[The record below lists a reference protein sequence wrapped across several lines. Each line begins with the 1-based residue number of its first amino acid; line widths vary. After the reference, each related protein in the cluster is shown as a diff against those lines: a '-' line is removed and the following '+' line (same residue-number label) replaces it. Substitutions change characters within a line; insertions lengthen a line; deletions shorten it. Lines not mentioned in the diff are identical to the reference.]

1 MLYEKIIHEKGNSFS
16 HKIYP
21 YFTMPWHY
29 HPEFELIVITS
40 GGGKRFVGDYI
51 DDFKVGDLVL
61 FGANLPHFHMC
72 YGLDGDDPGKISSC
86 EVIQFT
92 SDVFPE
98 NMEQMSE
105 FVAVRD
111 LLERSR
117 RGIKFTRPP
126 EVGRVCRM
134 MRAMDKM
141 SGVRRVFALFRI
153 LEILGRMENYRLL
166 ASNSY
171 SANLVGEDDNHPI
184 NRVYRYLQN
193 NFKENVTL
201 DQVAEYA
208 GFNPTALCRYFKKR
222 AQKSIFECL
231 GEIRINFACKLLLN
245 STFTISQIAYESGFR
260 NIANFNRQFRSLT
273 GFSPSEY
280 KELSVKAL

>member
-1 MLYEKIIHEKGNSFS
+1 MLYEKIIHEGGNSFS
-16 HKIYP
+16 HKVYP
-21 YFTMPWHY
+21 HFTMPWHY

-51 DDFKVGDLVL
+51 GDFKIGDLIL
-61 FGANLPHFHMC
+61 FGSNLPHFHMC
-72 YGLDGDDPGKISSC
+72 YGLAANDSEKFSSC

-92 SDVFPE
+92 SDIFPE
-98 NMEQMSE
+98 NMGQMSE
-105 FVAVRD
+105 FSAVRD
-111 LLERSR
+111 LLARSR
-117 RGIKFTRPP
+117 RGIKFTHPP
-126 EVGRVCRM
+126 RVERICRM
-134 MRAMDKM
+134 MRALDKM

-153 LEILGRMENYRLL
+153 LEMLGRMKNYRLL
-166 ASNSY
+166 ASDSY
-171 SANLVGEDDNHPI
+171 STNLIGEDDNHPV

-201 DQVAEYA
+201 DQIAEYA

-222 AQKSIFECL
+222 AQRSIFECL

-260 NIANFNRQFRSLT
+260 NIANFNRQFKNLT

-280 KELSVKAL
+280 KDLSVKAL